1 MSDRHGSA
9 AGDDGESRGVDSVT
23 LEVIRNGCEAVAE
36 EMNATLVRTG
46 YSPNIKERR
55 DCSTA
60 LFDADGEMIAQAET
74 MPVHLGAMPY
84 SVAAAVEAFP
94 PETLSPGDSI
104 LLNDPF
110 RGGAHLPD
118 LTLVTPIFG
127 DEARGDGGEVIA
139 FAANRAHHADIG
151 GSTAGSVAADST
163 EIYQEGLRIPPVKFE
178 AGTGEVADDG
188 TPVGEVREDV
198 LSMILANV
206 RTPEERRGDLRAQ
219 VAANATGRRRFRD
232 LAAEHG
238 GDLAPALE
246 AIKDYSERRMRAEL
260 ADLPDGTYAFADAL
274 DDDGRGNEDLAIEVT
289 LTIDGDGVTVDFTG
303 TAAQTDGPINAVLA
317 VTASATYYAVRC
329 VTDPDIPP
337 NHGCYRPIE
346 IVAPEGTIVNP
357 KPPAAV
363 VGGNLET
370 SQRVTDAVL
379 GALAEAAP
387 GRVAAAGQGTM
398 NNVTLG
404 GTDPRGDGPNPYAFY
419 ETQGGGFGGR
429 ASGDGMDGVHV
440 HMSNTLNTP
449 AEVLE
454 TAYPLRIERYELR
467 PDSGGAGEHR
477 GGWASGATSGCAG
490 TPPAS
495 ACSPSATTRT
505 RTVWRAAARAPTARP
520 TWSTTTA
527 TRPRNCQRNT
537 PATSPRAP
545 SSASARP
552 AAGVRRPRRPL
563 GGRYRARSAARQ
575 AHGRGGARG
584 VRIRRRRGRERRRRR
599 LTRRCRRGR
608 LRGRLRH
615 TVTRNDASDQPGYR
629 GTKGLAAGDAVSD
642 HARRRRRGTRSNRT
656 DGDPRGRRK
665 HRARQLHG
673 RRRERVL
680 AERRARRRPGRP
692 RVLSGRLLA
701 HLHAGTVR
709 APRLEG

>member
-1 MSDRHGSA
+1 MSDPA
-9 AGDDGESRGVDSVT
+9 PAGVDSVT

-94 PETLSPGDSI
+94 PATLSPGDSV

-118 LTLVTPIFG
+118 LTLVTPVF
-127 DEARGDGGEVIA
+127 DADGGTAVA

-178 AGTGEVADDG
+178 RGTGAVADDG
-188 TPVGEVREDV
+188 TPEGEVREDV
-198 LSMILANV
+198 LSMVLANV

-219 VAANATGRRRFRD
+219 AAANATGRRRFRD

-238 GDLAPALE
+238 SDLAPALDE
-246 AIKDYSERRMRAEL
+246 IKEYSERRMRAEL
-260 ADLPDGTYAFADAL
+260 SELPDGTYEFADAL
-274 DDDGRGNEDLAIEVT
+274 DDDGRGNEDLAIRVAVT
-289 LTIDGDGVTVDFTG
+289 VDGDEVTVDFTG
-303 TAAQTDGPINAVLA
+303 TADQTEGPINAVLA

-346 IVAPEGTIVNP
+346 VVAPEGTVVNP
-357 KPPAAV
+357 EPPAAV

-379 GALAEAAP
+379 GALAEADP
-387 GRVAAAGQGTM
+387 EGVVAACQGTM

-404 GTDPRGDGPNPYAFY
+404 GTDPRGDGDSPYAFY

-429 ASGDGMDGVHV
+429 AGGDGIDGVHV

-454 TAYPLRIERYELR
+454 TAYPLRVERYELR
-467 PDSGGAGEHR
+467 PGSGGAGEHR
-477 GGWASGATSGCAG
+477 GGLGLRRDIRVRGH
-490 TPPAS
+490 
-495 ACSPSATTRT
+495 
-505 RTVWRAAARAPTARP
+505 TARL
-520 TWSTTTA
+520 S
-527 TRPRNCQRNT
+527 
-537 PATSPRAP
+537 
-545 SSASARP
+545 
-552 AAGVRRPRRPL
+552 L
-563 GGRYRARSAARQ
+563 
-575 AHGRGGARG
+575 
-584 VRIRRRRGRERRRRR
+584 
-599 LTRRCRRGR
+599 
-608 LRGRLRH
+608 
-615 TVTRNDASDQPGYR
+615 
-629 GTKGLAAGDAVSD
+629 
-642 HARRRRRGTRSNRT
+642 
-656 DGDPRGRRK
+656 
-665 HRARQLHG
+665 
-673 RRRERVL
+673 L
-680 AERRARRRPGRP
+680 AERHESRPYG
-692 RVLSGRLLA
+692 LA
-701 HLHAGTVR
+701 GGDEGAGGAAYLVDDDGEELETLPAKHTRDLPAGTVVSVR
-709 APRLEG
+709 TPGGGGHGDPADRDDAAVERDLRLGKLTAATAREEYGHAADGDTTADGDD

>member
-1 MSDRHGSA
+1 MSADGSDPA
-9 AGDDGESRGVDSVT
+9 IDSVT

-46 YSPNIKERR
+46 YSPNIKERQ

-84 SVAAAVEAFP
+84 SVAAAVDAFP
-94 PETLSPGDSI
+94 PESLSPGDSI

-118 LTLVTPIFG
+118 LTLVTPIHDDAG
-127 DEARGDGGEVIA
+127 DEVIA

-178 AGTGEVADDG
+178 AGTGAVAEDG
-188 TPVGEVREDV
+188 TPEGEVCEDV

-238 GDLAPALE
+238 DALAPALE
-246 AIKDYSERRMRAEL
+246 AIKNYSERRMRAEL
-260 ADLPDGTYAFADAL
+260 ADLPDGTYEFADAL
-274 DDDGRGNEDLAIEVT
+274 DDDGRGNEDLAVEVA
-289 LTIDGDGVTVDFTG
+289 LTVDGDEVTVDFTG
-303 TAAQTDGPINAVLA
+303 TADQTDGPINAVLA

-346 IVAPEGTIVNP
+346 VVAPEGTIVNP
-357 KPPAAV
+357 TLPAAV

-370 SQRVTDAVL
+370 SQRVTDVVL
-379 GALAEAAP
+379 GALAGAAP
-387 GRVAAAGQGTM
+387 EAVAAAGQGTM

-404 GTDPRGDGPNPYAFY
+404 GTDPRGDGDSPYAFY

-477 GGWASGATSGCAG
+477 GGLGL
-490 TPPAS
+490 
-495 ACSPSATTRT
+495 R
-505 RTVWRAAARAPTARP
+505 RDIRVREHTARLSLLAERHESHP
-520 TWSTTTA
+520 YGLNGGGEGANGAAYLVGSA
-527 TRPRNCQRNT
+527 ER
-537 PATSPRAP
+537 
-545 SSASARP
+545 SSASSRTQSGDDDGDELEKLPAKHTRDLPAGTVVSIRTPGGGGYGDPADRP
-552 AAGVRRPRRPL
+552 DEAIERDLRL
-563 GGRYRARSAARQ
+563 GKLTSGAAREEYDYE
-575 AHGRGGARG
+575 ADDD
-584 VRIRRRRGRERRRRR
+584 V
-599 LTRRCRRGR
+599 
-608 LRGRLRH
+608 
-615 TVTRNDASDQPGYR
+615 
-629 GTKGLAAGDAVSD
+629 
-642 HARRRRRGTRSNRT
+642 T
-656 DGDPRGRRK
+656 DGDD
-665 HRARQLHG
+665 
-673 RRRERVL
+673 
-680 AERRARRRPGRP
+680 
-692 RVLSGRLLA
+692 
-701 HLHAGTVR
+701 
-709 APRLEG
+709 

>member
-1 MSDRHGSA
+1 
-9 AGDDGESRGVDSVT
+9 
-23 LEVIRNGCEAVAE
+23 
-36 EMNATLVRTG
+36 MNATLVRTG

-94 PETLSPGDSI
+94 PETLSPGDSV

-118 LTLVTPIFG
+118 LTLVTPIHDADG
-127 DEARGDGGEVIA
+127 DAVIA

-178 AGTGEVADDG
+178 AGTGAVAEDG

-219 VAANATGRRRFRD
+219 VAANATGRRRFRE

-238 GDLAPALE
+238 DDLAPALE
-246 AIKDYSERRMRAEL
+246 AINDYSERRMRAEL
-260 ADLPDGTYAFADAL
+260 AELPDGTYEFADAL
-274 DDDGRGNEDLAIEVT
+274 DDDGRGNEDLAVEVT
-289 LTIDGDGVTVDFTG
+289 LTVDGDAVTVDFTG
-303 TAAQTDGPINAVLA
+303 TAAQTDGPVNAVLA

-337 NHGCYRPIE
+337 NHGCYRPID

-357 KPPAAV
+357 EPPAAV

-370 SQRVTDAVL
+370 SQRVTDTVL
-379 GALAEAAP
+379 GALAQAAP
-387 GRVAAAGQGTM
+387 EAVAAAGQGTM

-404 GTDPRGDGPNPYAFY
+404 GTDPRDGSPYAFY

-429 ASGDGMDGVHV
+429 AGGDGMDGVHV

-454 TAYPLRIERYELR
+454 TAYPLRVERYALR
-467 PDSGGAGEHR
+467 PDSGGAGASR
-477 GGWASGATSGCAG
+477 GGLGL
-490 TPPAS
+490 
-495 ACSPSATTRT
+495 R
-505 RTVWRAAARAPTARP
+505 RDIRVRDHTAR
-520 TWSTTTA
+520 
-527 TRPRNCQRNT
+527 
-537 PATSPRAP
+537 
-545 SSASARP
+545 
-552 AAGVRRPRRPL
+552 
-563 GGRYRARSAARQ
+563 
-575 AHGRGGARG
+575 
-584 VRIRRRRGRERRRRR
+584 
-599 LTRRCRRGR
+599 
-608 LRGRLRH
+608 
-615 TVTRNDASDQPGYR
+615 
-629 GTKGLAAGDAVSD
+629 VS
-642 HARRRRRGTRSNRT
+642 
-656 DGDPRGRRK
+656 
-665 HRARQLHG
+665 L
-673 RRRERVL
+673 L
-680 AERRARRRPGRP
+680 AERHESHPYGLAGGGEGTNGAAYLVDEDGEELEKLPAKHTRDLPAGSVVSVRTPGGGGYGDPADRDADAVERDLRLGKLTPEAAREQYGYEATGEEQDEDSEPSAGRP
-692 RVLSGRLLA
+692 ERDD
-701 HLHAGTVR
+701 
-709 APRLEG
+709 